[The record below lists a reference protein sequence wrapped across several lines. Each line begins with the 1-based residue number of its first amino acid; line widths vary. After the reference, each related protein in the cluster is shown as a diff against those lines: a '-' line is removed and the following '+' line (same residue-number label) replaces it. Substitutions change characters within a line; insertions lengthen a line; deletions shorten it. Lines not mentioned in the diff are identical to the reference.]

1 MPHKKVDRARLFLSY
16 DALKGFKEMLSEEE
30 YVRRK
35 ELSEDRCY
43 ELDWKIHQIKEGDL
57 IEITYYT
64 GKAYQIVRGEV
75 QVIDLDKGYI
85 YINDQKINLKNL
97 FSLEL

>member
-16 DALKGFKEMLSEEE
+16 DALKGFKEMLVEEE
-30 YVRRK
+30 YVPKK

-43 ELDWKIHQIKEGDL
+43 ELDWKIRELQVGDL
-57 IEITYYT
+57 VEVIYYT
-64 GKAYQIVRGEV
+64 GSTYSKIRGEV
-75 QVIDLDKGYI
+75 QFIDLNQHII
-85 YINDQKINLKNL
+85 YIKDHKIDLRNL

>member
-16 DALKGFKEMLSEEE
+16 DALKGFKEMLVEEE
-30 YVRRK
+30 YVPKK

-43 ELDWKIHQIKEGDL
+43 ELDWKIHQLQIGDFVEV
-57 IEITYYT
+57 IYYT
-64 GKAYQIVRGEV
+64 GSTYSKIRGEV
-75 QVIDLDKGYI
+75 QLIDLDKRILYI
-85 YINDQKINLKNL
+85 KDHKIYLQNL